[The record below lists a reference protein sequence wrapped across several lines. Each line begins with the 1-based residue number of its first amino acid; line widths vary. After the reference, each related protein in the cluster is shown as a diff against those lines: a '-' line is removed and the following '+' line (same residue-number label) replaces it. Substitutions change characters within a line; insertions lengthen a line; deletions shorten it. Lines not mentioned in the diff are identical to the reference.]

1 MINKLKISS
10 NPHVRNNANTF
21 KVMVDFIISLLP
33 AIIVGIIVHGKEFS
47 EMLIF
52 GVVTGLIIDKIFSY
66 ILKINGK
73 SFSSAT
79 IITVLL
85 LILSMPIGVP
95 LWVIFLG
102 IMFSIVIG
110 KLIFGGLG
118 QNIFNPA
125 LLGRIFLMISF
136 PQYMYNYHGIDNQ
149 AGATMLQLLK
159 YSDVSNTYKLMDF
172 LKNSFVEIKKYNS
185 IGETSLIALLVGFLY
200 LIFRKRID
208 YKIPL
213 VMFLVVVFGGYFVGK
228 NGIMYALSGGIVF
241 GAIYFL
247 TDPVSSPYS
256 FKAKV
261 AYATFV
267 GLMIVYIRENT
278 SHPEGV
284 AYAIFFGNIIT
295 PLLDKLFMP
304 RVFGRRNN
312 MREAVKIA
320 KVFLLT
326 FCILIAVYFVNIAV
340 QNKIENQTEK
350 KLVKE
355 MKKIIPKGEYFDF
368 QENSKIVDGFL
379 FIPVYNGKK
388 ENIGYIVQGK
398 SKGYSKNEIE
408 FLLGIDLEGKTLGH
422 IILSS
427 KETLGLGS
435 QIESPEYK
443 DLWVGK
449 DLNTQFKKG
458 IDSPSGATYTFLNF
472 FKTIKNVL
480 AIYNE
485 QILPTR
491 NKEKYTES
499 KDSDGGASKTEYKK
513 EEERKEEVVD
523 TKKVEVTTE
532 KAIEEEDEVKDE
544 NVKKVEEKNTTKKV
558 EVKKEVKK
566 EVVKESPKTTNNE
579 SEKKS
584 EVDGETGASQWN

>member
-1 MINKLKISS
+1 MTNKLKISS

-33 AIIVGIIVHGKEFS
+33 AIIVGVVVYGKEFS
-47 EMLIF
+47 KMLIF
-52 GVVTGLIIDKIFSY
+52 AVVTGLIIDKIFSY
-66 ILKINGK
+66 ILKIKEK
-73 SFSSAT
+73 SFTSAT

-102 IMFSIVIG
+102 VIFSIVIG

-159 YSDVSNTYKLMDF
+159 YSDISKTYKLMDF
-172 LKNSFVEIKKYNS
+172 LKNSFVEINKYNS
-185 IGETSLIALLVGFLY
+185 VGEASLIALLVGFLY

-213 VMFLVVVFGGYFVGK
+213 VMFLVVVGGGYLVGK

-261 AYATFV
+261 AYATLV
-267 GLMIVYIRENT
+267 GLMIIYIRENT

-284 AYAIFFGNIIT
+284 AYAIFFGNIVT
-295 PLLDKLFMP
+295 PLLDKLFIP
-304 RVFGRRNN
+304 RVFGRGNN
-312 MREAVKIA
+312 MREVVKIA
-320 KVFLLT
+320 KVIFLT
-326 FCILIAVYFVNIAV
+326 FCILIAIYFVNIAV

-368 QENSKIVDGFL
+368 HENSKIVAGFL
-379 FIPVYNGKK
+379 FIPVYNGEKQ
-388 ENIGYIVQGK
+388 NIGYIVQGK

-449 DLNTQFKKG
+449 DINTQFKKG

-480 AIYNE
+480 TIYDE

-491 NKEKYTES
+491 NVDKYVEP
-499 KDSDGGASKTEYKK
+499 KDSEGGASKTEYKK
-513 EEERKEEVVD
+513 EEERKEEIVD
-523 TKKVEVTTE
+523 VKKVEAITE
-532 KAIEEEDEVKDE
+532 KAIEEVKVKDE
-544 NVKKVEEKNTTKKV
+544 NVKKVEKKNTNKKV
-558 EVKKEVKK
+558 EVKK

-579 SEKKS
+579 TEEKS
-584 EVDGETGASQWN
+584 EVDGEAGASQWN